1 MLAEEEPSLTDLQVN
16 CCQLTEP
23 ITDQRD
29 GAGGRD
35 QRAETVH
42 KVADTNTIKFGFSK
56 RHGISTISRDLVLLG
71 RLVLLVK
78 MVKLVPLVLLALL
91 VKLVRLVKLAVAGW
105 VHQCSV

>member
-1 MLAEEEPSLTDLQVN
+1 MEQVGGTRELRQSPWLQI
-16 CCQLTEP
+16 QTP
-23 ITDQRD
+23 
-29 GAGGRD
+29 
-35 QRAETVH
+35 
-42 KVADTNTIKFGFSK
+42 IKFGFSK

-91 VKLVRLVKLAVAGW
+91 VKLLRLVKLAVAGW